1 MLKLNFKNYF
11 KFYQI
16 YINLYLGISMDQL
29 PLRIPPDLIDHVE
42 EHKRSL
48 IRTRR
53 KADKELHVYFND
65 SLTSTNGTVNS
76 PQQFQRYCGIK
87 KLYIRCIIK

>member
-1 MLKLNFKNYF
+1 
-11 KFYQI
+11 
-16 YINLYLGISMDQL
+16 MDQL

-48 IRTRR
+48 IRSRR

-87 KLYIRCIIK
+87 KLYIRCILNVFETTEN